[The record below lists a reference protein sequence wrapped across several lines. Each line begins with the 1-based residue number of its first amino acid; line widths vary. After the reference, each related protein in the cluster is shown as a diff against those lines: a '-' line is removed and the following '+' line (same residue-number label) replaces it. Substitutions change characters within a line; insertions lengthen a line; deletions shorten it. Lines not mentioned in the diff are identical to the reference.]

1 MYRNPIE
8 LFTVSVGV
16 MFVTFYQANYMD
28 PELMDHIIKYWKM
41 DQQMNIVYRS
51 GERVL
56 LSPLFITV
64 FFFFSLSF
72 VCSFYQRRGTAF
84 FLCIIQDVGVFVRSE
99 LHCHFIIKDFLVE

>member
-1 MYRNPIE
+1 MYMNPIE
-8 LFTVSVGV
+8 LFTVSVDV
-16 MFVTFYQANYMD
+16 MFITFYQASYMD

-64 FFFFSLSF
+64 FSISYFLFLFFF
-72 VCSFYQRRGTAF
+72 TNAE
-84 FLCIIQDVGVFVRSE
+84 E
-99 LHCHFIIKDFLVE
+99 LHFYSA